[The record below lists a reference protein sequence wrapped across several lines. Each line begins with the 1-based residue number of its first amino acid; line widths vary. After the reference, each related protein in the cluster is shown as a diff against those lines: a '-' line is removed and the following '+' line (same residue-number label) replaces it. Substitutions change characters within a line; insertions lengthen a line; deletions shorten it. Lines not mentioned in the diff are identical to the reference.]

1 MVVSELAGRAAIIRK
16 AEELGF
22 SLTEEQ
28 AREVLDQVKV
38 LEHKGYHFEA
48 ADGSFE
54 LLVRRVLGWEQPFFV
69 LESFRVF
76 VERPADGDVSAQ
88 ATVKVVVDG
97 ERVLTTGEGVGPV
110 HALDQ
115 ALRSA
120 LRTAY
125 PEVDSLRLTDYRV
138 RVLDTSEGTGAVVR
152 VLLETSSPED
162 AWDTIGVHN
171 NIIEASWEAL
181 VDGLVIGL
189 MRAGR

>member
-1 MVVSELAGRAAIIRK
+1 M
-16 AEELGF
+16 
-22 SLTEEQ
+22 
-28 AREVLDQVKV
+28 
-38 LEHKGYHFEA
+38 
-48 ADGSFE
+48 
-54 LLVRRVLGWEQPFFV
+54 
-69 LESFRVF
+69 F
-76 VERPADGDVSAQ
+76 VERPADEDVSAQ

-138 RVLDTSEGTGAVVR
+138 RVLDTSDGTGAVVR